1 MATVNLNSLFK
12 KPVNPNSAIKYVY
25 QDFNVM
31 SMETL
36 YTNNIGAKKV
46 KTDLNVS
53 YDMQAVKNSIANLLS
68 TKKSE
73 KILNPEYG
81 LRLEDYLFE
90 PITETT
96 ATAIYNE
103 ILNAITIFEPRVQVV
118 DLQVIPVPDQY
129 QYIINIALRVPTLKQ
144 SLSLQGAIQNDLVTI
159 L

>member
-73 KILNPEYG
+73 KILNPEFG

>member
-73 KILNPEYG
+73 KILSPEYG

-96 ATAIYNE
+96 ATAIANE
-103 ILNAITIFEPRVQVV
+103 ILNAISIFEPRVQVV
-118 DLQVIPVPDQY
+118 ELQVIPFPDQY
-129 QYIINIALRVPTLKQ
+129 QYVINLALRVPTLKQ
-144 SLSLQGAIQNDLVTI
+144 SLSLQGAIQGDLVTI

>member
-53 YDMQAVKNSIANLLS
+53 YDMQAIKNSIANLLS

-73 KILNPEYG
+73 KILNPEFG

>member
-25 QDFNVM
+25 QDFNIM

-36 YTNNIGAKKV
+36 YTNNIGAKKA

-73 KILNPEYG
+73 KILNPEFG

-96 ATAIYNE
+96 ATAIANE
-103 ILNAITIFEPRVQVV
+103 ILTAITVFEPRVQVV
-118 DLQVIPVPDQY
+118 ELQVIPYPDQY
-129 QYIINIALRVPTLKQ
+129 QYVINLALRVPTLKQ
-144 SLSLQGAIQNDLVTI
+144 SLSLQGAIQSDAVTI

>member
-1 MATVNLNSLFK
+1 
-12 KPVNPNSAIKYVY
+12 
-25 QDFNVM
+25 M

-73 KILNPEYG
+73 KILNPEFG

-96 ATAIYNE
+96 ATAIANE
-103 ILNAITIFEPRVQVV
+103 ILTAITVFEPRVQVV
-118 DLQVIPVPDQY
+118 ELQVIPYPDQY
-129 QYIINIALRVPTLKQ
+129 QYVINLALRVPTLKQ
-144 SLSLQGAIQNDLVTI
+144 SLSLQGAIQSDAVTI

>member
-36 YTNNIGAKKV
+36 YSNNIGAKKV

-73 KILNPEYG
+73 KILNPEFG

-103 ILNAITIFEPRVQVV
+103 ILNAISIFEPRVQVV

>member
-73 KILNPEYG
+73 KILSPEYG

-96 ATAIYNE
+96 ATAIANE
-103 ILNAITIFEPRVQVV
+103 ILNAISIFEPRVQVV
-118 DLQVIPVPDQY
+118 ELQVIPYPDQY
-129 QYIINIALRVPTLKQ
+129 QYVINLALRVPTLKQ
-144 SLSLQGAIQNDLVTI
+144 SLSLQGAIQGDLVTI

>member
-53 YDMQAVKNSIANLLS
+53 YDMQAVKNSITNLLS

-73 KILNPEYG
+73 KILSPEYG

-96 ATAIYNE
+96 ATAIANE
-103 ILNAITIFEPRVQVV
+103 ILNAISIFEPRVQVV
-118 DLQVIPVPDQY
+118 ELQVIPFPDQY
-129 QYIINIALRVPTLKQ
+129 QYVINLALRVPTLKQ
-144 SLSLQGAIQNDLVTI
+144 SLSLQGAIQGDLVTI

>member
-25 QDFNVM
+25 QDFNIM

-73 KILNPEYG
+73 KILNPEFG

-96 ATAIYNE
+96 ATAIANE
-103 ILNAITIFEPRVQVV
+103 ILTAITVFEPRVQVV
-118 DLQVIPVPDQY
+118 ELQVIPYPDQY
-129 QYIINIALRVPTLKQ
+129 QYVINLALRVPTLKQ
-144 SLSLQGAIQNDLVTI
+144 SLSLQGAIQSDAVTI

>member
-36 YTNNIGAKKV
+36 YSNNIGAKKI

-81 LRLEDYLFE
+81 LRIEDYLFE

-103 ILNAITIFEPRVQVV
+103 ILNAISIFEPRVQVV